1 MTTSL
6 SRLARLPAPYENAT
20 TVLCA
25 CSCALRDDHA
35 AGGAQAQPAGAGL
48 EGLKEADGGCG
59 GGTQDRIMTEITATK
74 VQRQH
79 LWEILRNGT
88 NPMRKTISR

>member
-25 CSCALRDDHA
+25 CTCDTCSLAHSATIILLVMLTLNLLVVILRDSRKRMVVVA
-35 AGGAQAQPAGAGL
+35 EEFTIGL
-48 EGLKEADGGCG
+48 
-59 GGTQDRIMTEITATK
+59 
-74 VQRQH
+74 
-79 LWEILRNGT
+79 
-88 NPMRKTISR
+88 

>member
-25 CSCALRDDHA
+25 CSCDTCSLAHSATITLLVMLALNLLLLVLRDA
-35 AGGAQAQPAGAGL
+35 RKRTVVVAEEFTIGL
-48 EGLKEADGGCG
+48 
-59 GGTQDRIMTEITATK
+59 
-74 VQRQH
+74 
-79 LWEILRNGT
+79 
-88 NPMRKTISR
+88 